1 MGEGRGACCPL
12 PPLPGAQ
19 NPSQPGTLQ
28 EPCGDALAGPVWPP
42 PPASSRLL
50 PQSSSLSNSLLS
62 RMVGSSVGRRAW
74 GDSVLREAL
83 ALHSHPPGPPQSPT
97 SPGPRDPAVG
107 GGRRP
112 GCSGTFCMSP
122 KSRPILPGQHH
133 PGHPGGPATATAL
146 GIHVQPGHGP
156 RGGDTRVRTASAKHS
171 TSRSPVGQ
179 PSGSPR
185 VGCGAQTAPPTS
197 WTPSRS
203 PQYVREGGGGACR
216 ERRGQTGQWP
226 CWLSA
231 FGAPVPAGPLG
242 PQEPFVVWHFT
253 HSRASPPLLSRQIP
267 SVLPPR
273 TAPFPLPR
281 RGCWAPRRCHPG
293 RSRPPCPESSSPLQ
307 RPCKSRFG

>member
-1 MGEGRGACCPL
+1 MLPASSLARRPEPLTARHTAGALRGCASW
-12 PPLPGAQ
+12 PGVA
-19 NPSQPGTLQ
+19 
-28 EPCGDALAGPVWPP
+28 
-42 PPASSRLL
+42 ASSRLL
-50 PQSSSLSNSLLS
+50 PPPPAVQFPVQLSAIPDGGLLGGTTCLGGLGAQ
-62 RMVGSSVGRRAW
+62 RGPGQ
-74 GDSVLREAL
+74 
-83 ALHSHPPGPPQSPT
+83 PGPPQSPT

-107 GGRRP
+107 GGCRP

-253 HSRASPPLLSRQIP
+253 HSRDSPPLLSRQIP